1 MDEVLSISNRVT
13 LLRNGKLIRTNL
25 AKDETK
31 KSLIE
36 GMTGKEEG
44 NLFPNIKL
52 IDENSETVLKVENLN
67 RKNEYKDISFEN
79 KKRRNCRACRFGWLW
94 KK

>member
-1 MDEVLSISNRVT
+1 MKRNNFILLLNHLANNGTTIVYISHFLDEVLTISNRVT
-13 LLRNGKLIRTNL
+13 LLRNGKLIRTNQ

-44 NLFPNIKL
+44 NLFPQIKL
-52 IDENSETVLKVENLN
+52 IDEK
-67 RKNEYKDISFEN
+67 F
-79 KKRRNCRACRFGWLW
+79 
-94 KK
+94 

>member
-1 MDEVLSISNRVT
+1 MTTIVYISHFLEEVLNISNRVS

-36 GMTGKEEG
+36 GMRGKEEG
-44 NLFPNIKL
+44 NLFPRIKF
-52 IDENSETVLKVENLN
+52 IDENSETILKVENLT
-67 RKNEYKDISFEN
+67 
-79 KKRRNCRACRFGWLW
+79 
-94 KK
+94 